1 MNLTAAIALG
11 QVEHEVKQCQEELG
25 KLIDDYEY
33 EVRRVEK
40 FVKNFDRANN
50 SRGKSNLAQN
60 DYLDIL

>member
-1 MNLTAAIALG
+1 MNLTAAIALE

-40 FVKNFDRANN
+40 FVNQIAGKENLFPNQQKNDGFNVF
-50 SRGKSNLAQN
+50 
-60 DYLDIL
+60 